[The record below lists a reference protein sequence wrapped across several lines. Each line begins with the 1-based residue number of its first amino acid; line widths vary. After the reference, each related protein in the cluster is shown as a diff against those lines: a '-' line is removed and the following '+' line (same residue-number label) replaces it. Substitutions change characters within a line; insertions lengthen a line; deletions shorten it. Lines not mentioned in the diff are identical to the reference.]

1 MCGGAR
7 CARCARAGFDRCARF
22 GGARAVCR
30 AGYTHTH
37 HTHRSYTPHH
47 NARRGRRDE
56 LGRTGRGA
64 AAGVPGHEARR
75 ALPFAMSAAHC
86 SGVKVPFHS
95 APAPVDGITPSR
107 SSPSRYV
114 PRSEGS
120 EVGARSKLR
129 FLSPAAGGVVGAGR
143 RAGARRRG
151 GARELRPRPLLPN
164 LVTVGPLL
172 SCAQLETRLRRPLLE
187 GRLHLRLRGS
197 MPAGGAEGGE
207 GTLRHREPR
216 DAGMRAARRRVTMR
230 RLAPGRQRE
239 ESTPSSRRP
248 PAPCASTTGRLPPR
262 SPMHP
267 SSCPWPQVCGSSGAA
282 VARAGLALG
291 SAEAAG
297 GQPAGQPCGQ
307 PGGQPSGQPSG
318 QPRPKSG

>member
-1 MCGGAR
+1 MRAVCRATVRLCVGGVLCDPLSHYVTLFQIGSGAPVRAALWGLVWGLCVGAR

-47 NARRGRRDE
+47 NTRRGRRDE

-114 PRSEGS
+114 PRSEGRRRALEA
-120 EVGARSKLR
+120 EVPVTG
-129 FLSPAAGGVVGAGR
+129 GR
-143 RAGARRRG
+143 R
-151 GARELRPRPLLPN
+151 
-164 LVTVGPLL
+164 VG
-172 SCAQLETRLRRPLLE
+172 R
-187 GRLHLRLRGS
+187 
-197 MPAGGAEGGE
+197 GGAEGGCK
-207 GTLRHREPR
+207 
-216 DAGMRAARRRVTMR
+216 AARRRT
-230 RLAPGRQRE
+230 
-239 ESTPSSRRP
+239 
-248 PAPCASTTGRLPPR
+248 
-262 SPMHP
+262 
-267 SSCPWPQVCGSSGAA
+267 
-282 VARAGLALG
+282 
-291 SAEAAG
+291 
-297 GQPAGQPCGQ
+297 
-307 PGGQPSGQPSG
+307 
-318 QPRPKSG
+318 

>member
-1 MCGGAR
+1 M
-7 CARCARAGFDRCARF
+7 
-22 GGARAVCR
+22 CR

-37 HTHRSYTPHH
+37 HTHRSCTPQH
-47 NARRGRRDE
+47 NTRRGRRDE
-56 LGRTGRGA
+56 LVEERGA
-64 AAGVPGHEARR
+64 ARQLACRGTRR
-75 ALPFAMSAAHC
+75 GALPFARSAAHC

-95 APAPVDGITPSR
+95 DPAPVDGITPSR

-120 EVGARSKLR
+120 ARSKLR

-248 PAPCASTTGRLPPR
+248 PAPCASTAPATLANAPVILPMAAGVR
-262 SPMHP
+262 A
-267 SSCPWPQVCGSSGAA
+267 CGSSGAA

-297 GQPAGQPCGQ
+297 AG
-307 PGGQPSGQPSG
+307 
-318 QPRPKSG
+318 